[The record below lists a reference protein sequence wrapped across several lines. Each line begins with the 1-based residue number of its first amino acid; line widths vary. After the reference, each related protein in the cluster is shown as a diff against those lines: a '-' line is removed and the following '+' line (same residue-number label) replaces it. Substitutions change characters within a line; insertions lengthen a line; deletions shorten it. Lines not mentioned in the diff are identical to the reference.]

1 MDLISCVENF
11 CKSHPEYS
19 FTVRFHEP
27 IAEKTTFKIGGT
39 SLVFCEPNN
48 LNSFCGFLEFLIIKK
63 IKYFV
68 LGGGSNIVFCDNEFP
83 GIVLSTGKLNSV
95 CIEDSSD
102 SSVFVRCFAGSPFS
116 KLVRFALENDLWGLQ
131 EFSGLPGSVGGAV
144 FMNARCFEKEI
155 SDVFESAEYFDIET
169 LSLKKISFWLS
180 DWQYKKSPFQNQ
192 NRIILS
198 SVFRLSK
205 KTSLFHEDLVNENR
219 KFVSMRK
226 EKGHFS
232 FPSAGSVFKNNR
244 DFHFP
249 AGKIIDDCGLKGKKC
264 GNAQIAPF
272 HGNFIINLGGATQ
285 SDVKNLVQSVKD
297 EVLKNKGFLLEPE
310 IIFVE

>member
-39 SLVFCEPNN
+39 ALVFCEPNN

-169 LSLKKISFWLS
+169 LSLKKISFSLS

-205 KTSLFHEDLVNENR
+205 KTSLFH
-219 KFVSMRK
+219 
-226 EKGHFS
+226 
-232 FPSAGSVFKNNR
+232 
-244 DFHFP
+244 
-249 AGKIIDDCGLKGKKC
+249 
-264 GNAQIAPF
+264 
-272 HGNFIINLGGATQ
+272 
-285 SDVKNLVQSVKD
+285 
-297 EVLKNKGFLLEPE
+297 
-310 IIFVE
+310 